1 MTSVSDLDLY
11 MTALLDPVRLFV
23 EATGYEPQ
31 PWQPDFLRCE
41 DNTLTLKG
49 RQVGASTA
57 TGLKAVR
64 LGLLK
69 PRSTS
74 LIVSPGLN
82 QSKEVLERAGGHIE
96 RLGIRLVEDS
106 STHVKMENG
115 SRIISLPGSKK
126 SVRGWTA
133 SALLVIDE
141 AAFLDPAT
149 FLAARA
155 IAATSQ
161 RSGAVIAIQSTP
173 AGPFGHFHTL
183 WDSKDVGLAGRWR
196 RFFVTSEEV
205 TSIGADFLAVERAT
219 LTAEEYAQEYLGRF
233 GAAGL
238 GLVDPDR
245 LKELTAKEGEA
256 APLGHENVWARARRA
271 S

>member
-1 MTSVSDLDLY
+1 MSSVSDLDLY
-11 MTALLDPVRLFV
+11 LMALLDPTQLFV

-31 PWQPDFLRCE
+31 PWQPEFLECE
-41 DNTLTLKG
+41 ENTLTLKG

-96 RLGIRLVEDS
+96 KLGIRLIEDS
-106 STHVKMENG
+106 STHVRMENG

-141 AAFLDPAT
+141 AAFLEPAT

-161 RSGAVIAIQSTP
+161 KSGAVIAIQSTP

-183 WDSKDVGLAGRWR
+183 WASKDIGLRGKWR

-205 TSIGADFLAVERAT
+205 TTIGDDFLADEKAT
-219 LTAEEYAQEYLGRF
+219 LTEEEYAQEYLGRF
-233 GAAGL
+233 GNAGL
-238 GLVDPDR
+238 GLVDPER
-245 LKELTAKEGEA
+245 LQALTAVPTED
-256 APLGHENVWARARRA
+256 LGKENVWARAKEKA
-271 S
+271 G

>member
-1 MTSVSDLDLY
+1 MTAVSDLDLY
-11 MTALLDPVRLFV
+11 LMALLDPVALFT
-23 EATGYEPQ
+23 EATGFEPQ
-31 PWQPDFLRCE
+31 PWQPAFLRCE

-64 LGLLK
+64 LGILK

-133 SALLVIDE
+133 SGLLVIDE

-149 FLAARA
+149 YLAARA
-155 IAATSQ
+155 IAATSLK
-161 RSGAVIAIQSTP
+161 SGAVVAMQSTP
-173 AGPFGHFHTL
+173 AGPYGHFYNL
-183 WDSKDVGLAGRWR
+183 WEAGAGLPGRWE

-205 TSIGADFLAVERAT
+205 TSIGDDFLAAERLT
-219 LTAEEYAQEYLGRF
+219 LTEDEYAQEYLGRF
-233 GAAGL
+233 GSAGL
-238 GLVDPDR
+238 GLVDPKR
-245 LKELTAKEGEA
+245 LEELTAAEA
-256 APLGHENVWARARRA
+256 PPAAADVWARARKEAA